1 MVNLNIHRL
10 SDTYYFES
18 DTIKIAY
25 DNDYDPKINK
35 NSNISSIYWQDINT
49 FDKFEIDTERMTAL
63 PFRPSYNEINPIT
76 NNPV

>member
-1 MVNLNIHRL
+1 MVNLNIHWL

-25 DNDYDPKINK
+25 DNDDDPKINK

-49 FDKFEIDTERMTAL
+49 FDQFEINTERMTAL